1 MPRTGDGDDGSL
13 EVGLM
18 AGAGQQEPE
27 PEPEPA
33 DEGGA
38 ALAPQLSGFD
48 GLASFEG
55 SINRSPTA
63 APAEAEEHEQQ
74 GAEPPAKARS
84 SVASWLCGG
93 VWRPVLFAALL
104 GFALGIAVFGLLA
117 RGDIVHEGG
126 TASFTCASALVMPHE
141 ANDTHTGD
149 NLGVAVAFLARNV
162 GASAVCSLSEMRY
175 DLGTATVTPAQ
186 MLAIAGTPSLPT
198 AASAAAAAPRLWAR
212 FEVLGTLFVT
222 GVMIRDQ
229 AISPAPVPTA
239 AQGAAAQVHSGGRL
253 VSTGVSFLR
262 LRTTG
267 SGGAVHV
274 DGGGLAEF
282 YGCAFDGCH
291 SSGSGG
297 GALFFSPT
305 SSGIVADSLLRG
317 CVASSRQGGAMLV
330 VTTDPAHPLAPTSPS
345 PTPPLSTT
353 RPSSVA
359 TTSWCRAT
367 RMWSA
372 RRPGLPAGQ
381 VRASPPTVASIT
393 STPARPS
400 ARHSRPADK
409 T

>member
-1 MPRTGDGDDGSL
+1 M
-13 EVGLM
+13 
-18 AGAGQQEPE
+18 
-27 PEPEPA
+27 
-33 DEGGA
+33 
-38 ALAPQLSGFD
+38 
-48 GLASFEG
+48 
-55 SINRSPTA
+55 
-63 APAEAEEHEQQ
+63 
-74 GAEPPAKARS
+74 
-84 SVASWLCGG
+84 
-93 VWRPVLFAALL
+93 LFAALL

-175 DLGTATVTPAQ
+175 DLGTATVTPTQ

-198 AASAAAAAPRLWAR
+198 AASAAAAPRLWAR

-253 VSTGVSFLR
+253 VATGVSFLR

-297 GALFFSPT
+297 GALFFAPT

-317 CVASSRQGGAMLV
+317 CVASSRQGGAVLV
-330 VTTDPAHPLAPTSPS
+330 VTTNPAHPLRTNVTITHTAF
-345 PTPPLSTT
+345 
-353 RPSSVA
+353 A
-359 TTSWCRAT
+359 DN
-367 RMWSA
+367 SA
-372 RRPGLPAGQ
+372 KFGGDDILVSGYPDVVCPAPGLACGPGPGKPADCCFDYLN
-381 VRASPPTVASIT
+381 T
-393 STPARPS
+393 STPLS
-400 ARHSRPADK
+400 AALP
-409 T
+409 TG